1 MTDRRTREAIRYL
14 GYGRNA
20 VDERTRNLIADIF
33 AELEVCA
40 QVKWVYRIFEYKEE
54 TDGTIFI
61 GPMKV
66 SSKNLN
72 KNLKSCN
79 QVAMLAVTLG
89 MEVDRRLKRYS
100 VTDMPRA
107 VVLQACAAAYLE
119 EYCEQIQEKIRLE
132 MKDKYLRPR
141 FSPGYGDFDIKH
153 QEDILRILETSKKIG
168 LGRTESYMLIP
179 TKSVTAIIGISN
191 TDENCHKEGC
201 EACEKTDCAY
211 RRN

>member
-14 GYGRNA
+14 GYGKNA
-20 VDERTRNLIADIF
+20 VDERTRNLIADSF

-40 QVKWVYRIFEYKEE
+40 EIRWVYRIFEYKEE

-61 GPMKV
+61 GQMKIN
-66 SSKNLN
+66 SKNLS
-72 KNLKSCN
+72 KNLKNC
-79 QVAMLAVTLG
+79 QEVVVMAATLG
-89 MEVDRRLKRYS
+89 MEVDRLLKRYS
-100 VTDMPRA
+100 ITDMSRA
-107 VVLQACAAAYLE
+107 VVLQACAAAFLE
-119 EYCEQIQEKIRLE
+119 ENCEKYQNEIRLE
-132 MKDKYLRPR
+132 MKGKYLRPR
-141 FSPGYGDFDIKH
+141 FSPGYGDFNIEH
-153 QEDILRILETSKKIG
+153 QEDIIQMLEASKKIG

-201 EACEKTDCAY
+201 EVCEKIDRAY

>member
-1 MTDRRTREAIRYL
+1 MTDRRTKEAIRYL

-20 VDERTRNLIADIF
+20 VDERTRNLIADSF

-40 QVKWVYRIFEYKEE
+40 QVKWVCRIFEYKEE

-66 SSKNLN
+66 NSKNLS
-72 KNLKSCN
+72 KNLKNCEA
-79 QVAMLAVTLG
+79 VAAMAVTLG

-100 VTDMPRA
+100 ITDMSRA

-119 EYCEQIQEKIRLE
+119 EYCDKYQEEIRVELAG
-132 MKDKYLRPR
+132 KYLRPR
-141 FSPGYGDFDIKH
+141 FSPGYGDFDIRH
-153 QEDILRILETSKKIG
+153 QEDILQMLDTLKNIG

-179 TKSVTAIIGISN
+179 TKSVTALIGISN
-191 TDENCHKEGC
+191 TDENCHKRGC
-201 EACEKTDCAY
+201 EVCNKTDCLY